1 MNYAIKILE
10 KKLEDLNKP
19 SEDDEDDIYSAVLG
33 MRQELELKIA
43 IKVLKN
49 ALELN
54 KDINQIIWE

>member
-1 MNYAIKILE
+1 MKYAIEILE
-10 KKLEDLNKP
+10 KKLKDLNKP
-19 SEDDEDDIYSAVLG
+19 SEENEDDIYSAVLG

-54 KDINQIIWE
+54 KDIKQITWD

>member
-10 KKLEDLNKP
+10 KRLEDLNKP

-54 KDINQIIWE
+54 KDIKQIIWE